1 MLRILEAQH
10 VCNLFR
16 VHIRGQQGVLCY
28 FRYFDLDEFMRTLA
42 CLGFYQIAKIVWR
55 KADFLGKVFHGGQS
69 LLLCRAGVPILVQQL
84 LEAGKDI
91 VVQHLARD
99 ELPFIKAHAIIQ
111 QHFDIGDYQWFGK
124 FVDGVLQFTGYLV
137 HIVLDDDTL
146 VGGQV

>member
-16 VHIRGQQGVLCY
+16 VHIRGQQSVLCY

-55 KADFLGKVFHGGQS
+55 KADFLGKVFYGGQS

-84 LEAGKDI
+84 LEAGKC
-91 VVQHLARD
+91 
-99 ELPFIKAHAIIQ
+99 KAS
-111 QHFDIGDYQWFGK
+111 
-124 FVDGVLQFTGYLV
+124 
-137 HIVLDDDTL
+137 LDA
-146 VGGQV
+146 